1 MAAAAVVVVKL
12 YLSLLLVHV
21 DDNIS
26 LSFDKTEL
34 VGRGAVEGQ
43 SIVAAEK
50 QNPLMIRSSF
60 FPALLLLLL
69 DAWMLFVGVFF
80 SLCASF
86 SLARESMR
94 DAKGAAAKEIT
105 SVCACV
111 NQWFSKR
118 SFFFST

>member
-60 FPALLLLLL
+60 FHAFLLLL

-80 SLCASF
+80 F
-86 SLARESMR
+86 
-94 DAKGAAAKEIT
+94 T
-105 SVCACV
+105 VCFIFISEGV
-111 NQWFSKR
+111 NEGR
-118 SFFFST
+118 